1 VLAYDS
7 GSSAKLIRL
16 LGVDIPELGVT
27 GVVLP
32 PRALTTISGK
42 LRDEFELLGIGV
54 EVGVG
59 GTTDKYVEEDGE
71 CFMAECRGG
80 VGGRVEEECVPLVK
94 RREMDAV
101 AVDVPAS
108 ATGAGLRG
116 KKGGARKRDRYM
128 DELGDPLA
136 WPFD

>member
-1 VLAYDS
+1 MLAYDS

-16 LGVDIPELGVT
+16 LGVDMPELGVL
-27 GVVLP
+27 LP
-32 PRALTTISGK
+32 PRALTTIPGK
-42 LRDEFELLGIGV
+42 LRDELELLGVGV

-59 GTTDKYVEEDGE
+59 GTTDEAEGDF
-71 CFMAECRGG
+71 FMAERGG

-128 DELGDPLA
+128 DRLGDPLA